1 MVAYTGT
8 VPKNVQVKSVPDDVH
23 AVLRRRAGAAG
34 MSLQEYLLDHLE
46 RFAAQPT
53 MAEVLDGI
61 AARRGGRLAP
71 ADAVRFLDEERSQ
84 RQ

>member
-1 MVAYTGT
+1 M
-8 VPKNVQVKSVPDDVH
+8 PKNVQVKSVPDEVH

-53 MAEVLDGI
+53 MAEVLERI
-61 AARRGGRLAP
+61 EARRAGRLSA
-71 ADAVRFLDEERSQ
+71 ADAIRWRDEERAT
-84 RQ
+84 RR

>member
-1 MVAYTGT
+1 M
-8 VPKNVQVKSVPDDVH
+8 PKNVQVKSVPDEVH

-53 MAEVLDGI
+53 MAEVLDRI
-61 AARRGGRLAP
+61 EARRGGRLAP
-71 ADAVRFLDEERSQ
+71 ADAVRLLDEERAS
-84 RQ
+84 RR